1 MSPRLLRYLPLNCEA
16 ILTLTALLHFWSSNG
31 LRSLTAQ
38 TYNEQALKIRRT
50 LLPHGHSEIAN
61 ALSNYAHS
69 IICAGGNMSTALGYL
84 HEALEINM
92 LNPKED
98 RDKVLHLRHYN
109 ICYAFKAMGY
119 FAKARQ
125 EVDTATRYVEAEFG
139 KESRYLNM

>member
-1 MSPRLLRYLPLNCEA
+1 MQVTKAAALNCKDQNSIPYSNLCINIAA
-16 ILTLTALLHFWSSNG
+16 IYEEKG
-31 LRSLTAQ
+31 RSLTAQ

-98 RDKVLHLRHYN
+98 RQGP
-109 ICYAFKAMGY
+109 A
-119 FAKARQ
+119 
-125 EVDTATRYVEAEFG
+125 
-139 KESRYLNM
+139 S